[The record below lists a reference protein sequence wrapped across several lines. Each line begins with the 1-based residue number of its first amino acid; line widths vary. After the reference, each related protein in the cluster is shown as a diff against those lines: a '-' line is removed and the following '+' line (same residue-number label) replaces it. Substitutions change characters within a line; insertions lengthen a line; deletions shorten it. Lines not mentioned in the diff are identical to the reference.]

1 MNYMTKLFIFIYLK
15 TINHNST
22 FIIINQFI
30 KMIYYKLMQI
40 IFNKSILATSY
51 ILLYLITVIIYI
63 DFTRKSNKNFM
74 IICKKNL

>member
-74 IICKKNL
+74 IICKRNL